1 MFVRNFFD
9 TIQTERA
16 EPCSEGTEQT
26 ERGRGVDNRE
36 IINETLVHLFHE
48 IQKLEEEA
56 IITEDFKDLTN
67 NDMHIIEAVGLEGGN
82 MSSIAA
88 KLDITV
94 GSLTTSMNSLVK
106 KGYTERE
113 RSEKDRRIV
122 YIHLTGKGRQA
133 FHHHAKF
140 HEQMTD
146 AVMAELGEEEVQVG
160 YLRTGIG
167 KVKSAFYLAEAIS
180 SAQPDLVVNVGTAG
194 TVRHQVGDIL
204 VCRHFIDRDMQ
215 RLTGFDMEC
224 EIDSSELLEQ
234 KGYCLH
240 WQGEGVCNT
249 GDTFLTELSDV
260 KGDVVDMEAYAQAL
274 VCRAKNTP
282 FIAVKYVTDIIGQN
296 SVKHWEDK
304 LADARKGLGEFL
316 EALGGVV

>member
-1 MFVRNFFD
+1 MRILVTYAVQGEF
-9 TIQTERA
+9 TELKF
-16 EPCSEGTEQT
+16 P
-26 ERGRGVDNRE
+26 
-36 IINETLVHLFHE
+36 
-48 IQKLEEEA
+48 
-56 IITEDFKDLTN
+56 
-67 NDMHIIEAVGLEGGN
+67 GL
-82 MSSIAA
+82 I
-88 KLDITV
+88 
-94 GSLTTSMNSLVK
+94 
-106 KGYTERE
+106 
-113 RSEKDRRIV
+113 
-122 YIHLTGKGRQA
+122 
-133 FHHHAKF
+133 
-140 HEQMTD
+140 
-146 AVMAELGEEEVQVG
+146 GEEEVQVG

-167 KVKSAFYLAEAIS
+167 KVTSAFYLAEAIS

-215 RLTGFDMEC
+215 RLSGFDMEC